1 MSEDVDLEAFGR
13 EWRGIDMK
21 TIELALA
28 TGKLRREF
36 TWDFVLMTA
45 IAAFIGYVLWRGL
58 TEAGP
63 WIERLPGLVGYGAL
77 FVVWLWYFRRQWRAV
92 QEADALLTGPPVDL
106 VRGRRAL
113 LEIELYN
120 WSSRLARFFEL
131 LVGPGAI
138 LGATVWWWLGTTSV
152 GLPLACA
159 ALLGSVSAYGRL
171 HRIPTLQR
179 EIAELE
185 ELASTLA

>member
-1 MSEDVDLEAFGR
+1 MSEDVDLEALGR
-13 EWRGIDMK
+13 EWRRIDMK

-36 TWDFVLMTA
+36 TWCFVLMTA
-45 IAAFIGYVLWRGL
+45 IAAFIGYALWRGL
-58 TEAGP
+58 TEAAPG
-63 WIERLPGLVGYGAL
+63 IERLPGLIGYGTL
-77 FVVWLWYFRRQWRAV
+77 FVLWLWYFHRQWRAV
-92 QEADALLTGPPVDL
+92 QAADALLAGPPVDL

-113 LEIELYN
+113 LKIELYN
-120 WSSRLARFFEL
+120 WASRPARFFEL
-131 LVGPGAI
+131 LAGPGAI
-138 LGATVWWWLGTTSV
+138 LGATAWWWLGNMSV
-152 GLPLACA
+152 WVPLACA

-171 HRIPTLQR
+171 HRIPTLRR